1 MMDAKDISRSL
12 GNYVLN
18 RNINL
23 YHCLKKKKRLSHSIT
38 VAKESVKKHRW
49 GLKRSKILRKRTG
62 AGYKT
67 GTYSAVTDII
77 PLQPTEEKSDTNDDT
92 DDGKALCQICNGSEM
107 TGVIGKKNSST
118 DDEWLQCDICKD
130 WSHIF
135 CFRNSRYLLEV
146 PKNELWFCS
155 GCNRS

>member
-1 MMDAKDISRSL
+1 M
-12 GNYVLN
+12 
-18 RNINL
+18 
-23 YHCLKKKKRLSHSIT
+23 
-38 VAKESVKKHRW
+38 
-49 GLKRSKILRKRTG
+49 GLKRSKKLRKRTG

-67 GTYSAVTDII
+67 GAYSAVTDII

-135 CFRNSRYLLEV
+135 CLQNSRYLLEV
-146 PKNELWFCS
+146 PKKDELWFCPD
-155 GCNRS
+155 CKRS